1 MRGCRQGRAGRA
13 RGGWCPYSA
22 WWGWPPAPRGRGGWG
37 AQWLGPFLGVVAL
50 AASAAEQG
58 VVPLEVLV
66 TSAADD
72 LMVRRTAL
80 NEDGVVEANVA
91 AVRDGVVY
99 LEFEDPASTALSA
112 AGR

>member
-1 MRGCRQGRAGRA
+1 MAGFAMTHHERLPTGPRRPRA
-13 RGGWCPYSA
+13 R
-22 WWGWPPAPRGRGGWG
+22 
-37 AQWLGPFLGVVAL
+37 WLVPLLGLVAL

-58 VVPLEVLV
+58 GVPLEVLV